1 MLVKTKA
8 IVISSLKFQ
17 EKSLIVKCFTL
28 SDGLKSYF
36 VRDAFSARKGNQK
49 IAYFQPLTLIEIE
62 AIHKNK
68 GTLEQFKEIKINSP
82 FQTIHSDV
90 VKSTMT
96 LFLSEM
102 LHHSIHEE
110 EKNEPLFHFIES
122 ALQWFD
128 HHDEIA
134 NFHLIFLL
142 EITKFLGFYPDISEI
157 QFPFFEMKVPIRFR
171 ATGFDTTLIFKHDS
185 SGQMFHFSLPFVP
198 TTVTF
203 DSEKWII
210 SKSSVQLLTKAESKV
225 VSPGGVSVYPNPFQD
240 TLILANRG
248 AGKANIQI
256 FNSEGKKVAV
266 QKLESGIEKKII
278 LSGLP
283 SGTYT
288 VRFEEGGKQ
297 FTARLIKE

>member
-128 HHDEIA
+128 HHDEMA

-142 EITKFLGFYPDISEI
+142 EITKFLGFYPDNSEI
-157 QFPFFEMKVPIRFR
+157 QFPFFEMKDGVFTPLHSLTSINEHESQLFKKLIDLEFDNNQKTFHVSERQIVLR
-171 ATGFDTTLIFKHDS
+171 ILIDYYSMHLDGFKKPKSLEVLKEV
-185 SGQMFHFSLPFVP
+185 FS
-198 TTVTF
+198 
-203 DSEKWII
+203 
-210 SKSSVQLLTKAESKV
+210 
-225 VSPGGVSVYPNPFQD
+225 
-240 TLILANRG
+240 
-248 AGKANIQI
+248 
-256 FNSEGKKVAV
+256 
-266 QKLESGIEKKII
+266 
-278 LSGLP
+278 
-283 SGTYT
+283 
-288 VRFEEGGKQ
+288 
-297 FTARLIKE
+297 